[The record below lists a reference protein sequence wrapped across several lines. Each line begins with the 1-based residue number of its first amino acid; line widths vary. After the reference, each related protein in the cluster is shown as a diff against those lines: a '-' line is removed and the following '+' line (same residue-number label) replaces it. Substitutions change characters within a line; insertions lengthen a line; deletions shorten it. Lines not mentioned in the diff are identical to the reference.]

1 MSRQSRASY
10 NSRPAS
16 SYQSVSQQSTI
27 SYSPPS
33 NAESVAA
40 TSDLYPSRYD
50 YGRVRESRNVLGKY
64 LTSRGRQARRE
75 TKESA
80 NSRKERER
88 IRAEDHRKELVGR
101 YRYEEARRRE
111 ISERKSGEEDEVQ
124 EERRV
129 LAIEGNGGWY
139 QHDREREEER
149 KPRRPH
155 REISRTRAASPP
167 PPRQRLQKRNREE
180 ERVRQRNNLKRENLR
195 QEGETLRENYRYR
208 EGEGLGEE
216 NQPFRLI
223 SAWERGFDVQR
234 EDTRRW
240 VLESTYQS
248 KDYPVVPLRDRKGS
262 SPPIPLLRNR
272 PSGPQLHRLA
282 PSSVSSQSSRPPRS
296 SGPQLHRPAP
306 SSVSSL
312 SSQSSQRPRS
322 PRFPQPHP
330 TPQSTQ
336 SLPLPDR
343 HRRPAPSRRRHPA
356 PSSPYDTN
364 TLPRTKIEHN
374 SPPPSL
380 PPPSPPSS
388 SPSFPPPRKSH
399 HRHRHLRHRNPNP
412 PERRSSSRGRSHPPA
427 STHALTIENIARHTG
442 NRHSSINNNP
452 AATKHSRSKHNEN
465 KNPSINNTPINNTP
479 TAKERSNFKDRAKNI
494 FSRSSRIRA
503 SGKARVKDCVR
514 VGAVVGKAGADAGRL
529 LCKAAAGVADAL
541 ED

>member
-16 SYQSVSQQSTI
+16 SYQSVSQQSTT

-50 YGRVRESRNVLGKY
+50 YGRVRESRNVFGKY

-75 TKESA
+75 PKEID
-80 NSRKERER
+80 SRKERER
-88 IRAEDHRKELVGR
+88 IRAEIHRKELEGR

-111 ISERKSGEEDEVQ
+111 TSERKSGEEDEVQ

-139 QHDREREEER
+139 RYDREREEER
-149 KPRRPH
+149 RPR

-180 ERVRQRNNLKRENLR
+180 ERVRQRNNLKREDLR

-208 EGEGLGEE
+208 GEGLGEE
-216 NQPFRLI
+216 NQPLRLF

-234 EDTRRW
+234 EDTWKW
-240 VLESTYQS
+240 VLGSTYQS

-262 SPPIPLLRNR
+262 SPPMPLTRNR

-282 PSSVSSQSSRPPRS
+282 PSSVSSQSSRPPRTHRF
-296 SGPQLHRPAP
+296 PQPHPTP
-306 SSVSSL
+306 
-312 SSQSSQRPRS
+312 QSSQTPRT

-399 HRHRHLRHRNPNP
+399 HRHRHRRHPNPNP
-412 PERRSSSRGRSHPPA
+412 PEPRSSSRGRSHPPA

-452 AATKHSRSKHNEN
+452 AARKHSRSKHNEN

-514 VGAVVGKAGADAGRL
+514 VGAVVGNAGADAGRL